1 MVIHNIVYC
10 REMAELHR
18 NSAAQDSK
26 AHEAA
31 LSAEMQVREEL
42 KRELEKQQQQHKWS
56 VDSLNMQVSLIVIM
70 LSCVH

>member
-1 MVIHNIVYC
+1 
-10 REMAELHR
+10 MAELHR

-56 VDSLNMQVSLIVIM
+56 VESLNMQVS
-70 LSCVH
+70 